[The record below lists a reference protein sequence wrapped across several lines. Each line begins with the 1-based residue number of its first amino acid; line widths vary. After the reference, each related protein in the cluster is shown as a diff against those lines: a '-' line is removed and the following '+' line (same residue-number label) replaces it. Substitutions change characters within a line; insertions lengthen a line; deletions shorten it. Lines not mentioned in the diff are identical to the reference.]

1 MVTTPGPRGRAA
13 LTLLPRLRR
22 DPLGLLT
29 SLATEYGERV
39 SLRSVN
45 GHPLLLLSN
54 PDDVAHV
61 LVSNQTNYV
70 KAPTYRPLKE
80 LLGNGLLTN
89 EGESWV
95 RQRKLVQPMFA
106 RRHVIGF
113 APAMTESAT
122 RMLDGWASR
131 PVGIVSMTSWVT
143 DFSRTVFWM
152 STIGVSPV
160 TVTVSSTAPTRN
172 SAFTGRSTFAP
183 RSRPSR
189 LRVLNPARV
198 NVITYAPGRR
208 SMML

>member
-29 SLATEYGERV
+29 SLAVEYGERV

-45 GHPLLLLSN
+45 GRALFLLSN

-61 LVSNQTNYV
+61 LVSNQGNYV

-89 EGESWV
+89 EGDSWV

-106 RRHVIGF
+106 RRHVLGF
-113 APAMTESAT
+113 APSMAAAAT
-122 RMLDGWASR
+122 ALLDRWA
-131 PVGIVSMTSWVT
+131 G
-143 DFSRTVFWM
+143 
-152 STIGVSPV
+152 
-160 TVTVSSTAPTRN
+160 
-172 SAFTGRSTFAP
+172 
-183 RSRPSR
+183 
-189 LRVLNPARV
+189 
-198 NVITYAPGRR
+198 
-208 SMML
+208 